1 MGADK
6 ANRDGACCE
15 VSHSDTFT
23 YESCTYHYQRRGKV
37 ENPPLLLLHGFMQ
50 SCSSWHAVANTL
62 KAKYCV
68 YALDFIGHGQSEKSS
83 NPARYTYEDMAQS
96 VDYFIRNICI
106 PVWCD
111 ANESTQTL
119 LQPLVH
125 VIGYSMGGRI
135 ALQLL
140 KTSSDVLAS
149 LILESCNVGCATE
162 KDRQE
167 AAQRNQSWIDRLQTY
182 GMEAFVNYW
191 ETLPLFDTQRE
202 LGWDKRLHASR
213 AANDAPCMVRC
224 LAGSGKQAMPLSGDT
239 LEVVRQVTGGVQNK
253 SNAQKKETGGVPS
266 TQNTEAFASPSAQN
280 TETGALLSVQNT
292 KSALPILYIYGAKD
306 AKSCAVAQQ
315 LESVG
320 ASVSVINAGHNVH
333 LEAPMLYLEEVQKF
347 LAHR

>member
-6 ANRDGACCE
+6 ANRDDICYE

-23 YESCTYHYQRRGKV
+23 YESCTYHYQRWGKV

-50 SCSSWHAVANTL
+50 SCSSWYAVADML

-83 NPARYTYEDMAQS
+83 NSARYTYEDMAQS

-106 PVWCD
+106 PAWCD

-167 AAQRNQSWIDRLQTY
+167 AAQRNQSWIDRLQTD

-202 LGWDKRLHASR
+202 LGWNKRLHASR

-239 LEVVRQVTGGVQNK
+239 LEVVRQATGGVQN
-253 SNAQKKETGGVPS
+253 
-266 TQNTEAFASPSAQN
+266 
-280 TETGALLSVQNT
+280 T
-292 KSALPILYIYGAKD
+292 KPALPILYIYGAKD

>member
-15 VSHSDTFT
+15 VSHSDTFM
-23 YESCTYHYQRRGKV
+23 YEGCTYHYQRWGKV

-50 SCSSWHAVANTL
+50 SCGSWHVVADTL

-83 NPARYTYEDMAQS
+83 NSTRYTYEDMAQS

-106 PVWCD
+106 PAWFD
-111 ANESTQTL
+111 ANENEPTRF
-119 LQPLVH
+119 QPLVH

-140 KTSSDVLAS
+140 KTSSNVLAS
-149 LILESCNVGCATE
+149 VILESCNVGCATE

-167 AAQRNQSWIDRLQTY
+167 AAQRNQSWIDRLQTD

-213 AANDAPCMVRC
+213 AANNASCMARC
-224 LAGSGKQAMPLSGDT
+224 LAGSGKQAMPLSGET
-239 LEVVRQVTGGVQNK
+239 LEVAKQVTGGAQNI
-253 SNAQKKETGGVPS
+253 ETGIL
-266 TQNTEAFASPSAQN
+266 PSAQN
-280 TETGALLSVQNT
+280 TETGGVPSVQNT
-292 KSALPILYIYGAKD
+292 KTALPILYIYGAKD

-333 LEAPMLYLEEVQKF
+333 LEAPMLYLEEVQNF

>member
-1 MGADK
+1 MGANK

-23 YESCTYHYQRRGKV
+23 YEGCTYHYQRWGKV

-50 SCSSWHAVANTL
+50 SCSSWHVVADML

-96 VDYFIRNICI
+96 VDYFIRHVCI
-106 PVWCD
+106 PAWCGVLAWCGARESAQ
-111 ANESTQTL
+111 AN
-119 LQPLVH
+119 LQPRIHIV
-125 VIGYSMGGRI
+125 GYSMGGRI

-149 LILESCNVGCATE
+149 VILESCNVGCATE

-167 AAQRNQSWIDRLQTY
+167 AAQRNQSWIDRLQAD
-182 GMEAFVNYW
+182 GMEAFVKYW

-213 AANDAPCMVRC
+213 AANDASCMARC
-224 LAGSGKQAMPLSGDT
+224 LASSGKQAMPLSGET
-239 LEVVRQVTGGVQNK
+239 LEVVRQVTGG
-253 SNAQKKETGGVPS
+253 A
-266 TQNTEAFASPSAQN
+266 
-280 TETGALLSVQNT
+280 QNT

-320 ASVSVINAGHNVH
+320 VTVSVINAGHNVH

>member
-6 ANRDGACCE
+6 ANRDDICYE
-15 VSHSDTFT
+15 VSHSNTFT
-23 YESCTYHYQRRGKV
+23 YESCTYHYQRWGKV

-50 SCSSWHAVANTL
+50 SCSSWYAVADTL

-96 VDYFIRNICI
+96 VDYFIRSICI
-106 PVWCD
+106 PAWCD
-111 ANESTQTL
+111 ANESAQTL

-149 LILESCNVGCATE
+149 LILESCNVGCVTE

-167 AAQRNQSWIDRLQTY
+167 AAQRNQSWIDRLQTDD
-182 GMEAFVNYW
+182 MEAFVNYW

-202 LGWDKRLHASR
+202 LGWDKCSHASR

-239 LEVVRQVTGGVQNK
+239 LEVVRQVTGGVQN
-253 SNAQKKETGGVPS
+253 TR
-266 TQNTEAFASPSAQN
+266 
-280 TETGALLSVQNT
+280 
-292 KSALPILYIYGAKD
+292 SALPILYIYGAKD

-320 ASVSVINAGHNVH
+320 VSVSVINAGHNVH

>member
-1 MGADK
+1 MGANK

-15 VSHSDTFT
+15 VLHSDTFT
-23 YESCTYHYQRRGKV
+23 YEGCTYHYQRWGKI

-50 SCSSWHAVANTL
+50 SCGSWHVVADTL

-68 YALDFIGHGQSEKSS
+68 HALDFIGHGQSEKSS

-106 PVWCD
+106 PAWFD
-111 ANESTQTL
+111 ANENEPTRF
-119 LQPLVH
+119 QPLVH

-140 KTSSDVLAS
+140 KTSSNVLAS
-149 LILESCNVGCATE
+149 VILESCNVGCATE

-167 AAQRNQSWIDRLQTY
+167 AAQRNRSWIDRLQTD

-213 AANDAPCMVRC
+213 AANDASCMARC
-224 LAGSGKQAMPLSGDT
+224 LAGSGKQAMPLSGET
-239 LEVVRQVTGGVQNK
+239 LEVVKQVTGGAQNK
-253 SNAQKKETGGVPS
+253 SNAQNTETGGVPS
-266 TQNTEAFASPSAQN
+266 AQN
-280 TETGALLSVQNT
+280 TEMPASLSVQNT
-292 KSALPILYIYGAKD
+292 KTALPILYIYGAKD

-320 ASVSVINAGHNVH
+320 VSVSVINAGHNVH

>member
-23 YESCTYHYQRRGKV
+23 YESCIYHYQRWGKV

-50 SCSSWHAVANTL
+50 SCSSWHAVADML

-83 NPARYTYEDMAQS
+83 NSARYTYEDMAQS

-106 PVWCD
+106 PAWCD
-111 ANESTQTL
+111 ANESAQTL

-167 AAQRNQSWIDRLQTY
+167 AAQRNQSWIDRLQTD

-202 LGWDKRLHASR
+202 LGWNKRLHASR

-239 LEVVRQVTGGVQNK
+239 LE
-253 SNAQKKETGGVPS
+253 
-266 TQNTEAFASPSAQN
+266 
-280 TETGALLSVQNT
+280 
-292 KSALPILYIYGAKD
+292 
-306 AKSCAVAQQ
+306 
-315 LESVG
+315 
-320 ASVSVINAGHNVH
+320 
-333 LEAPMLYLEEVQKF
+333 EVQKF